1 MIHPG
6 QDHSNIFSSGGNRM
20 RDSDHDHEKSS
31 SIMDRD
37 ISERS
42 VDEERE
48 RMTPAFNNRIR
59 IDSMRNT

>member
-1 MIHPG
+1 
-6 QDHSNIFSSGGNRM
+6 M

-37 ISERS
+37 IPERS